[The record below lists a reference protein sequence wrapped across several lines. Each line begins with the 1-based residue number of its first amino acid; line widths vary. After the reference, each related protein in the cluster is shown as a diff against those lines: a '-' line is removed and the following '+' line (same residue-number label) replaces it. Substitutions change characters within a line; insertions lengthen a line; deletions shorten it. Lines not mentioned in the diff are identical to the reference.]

1 MYDKGLIDFGVAVVE
16 ETAVSFS
23 VIVADIDRLIDWLI
37 DWYANN
43 INEVYITKMK

>member
-1 MYDKGLIDFGVAVVE
+1 MYDKGLIDFGVAVVV

-23 VIVADIDRLIDWLI
+23 VIVADIDRLIDW
-37 DWYANN
+37 YANN